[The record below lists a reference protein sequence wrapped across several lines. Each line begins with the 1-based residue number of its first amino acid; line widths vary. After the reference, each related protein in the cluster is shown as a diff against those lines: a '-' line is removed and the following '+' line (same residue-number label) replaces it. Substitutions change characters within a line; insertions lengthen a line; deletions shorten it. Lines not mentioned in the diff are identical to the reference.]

1 MSRLVYSVMFAFSVS
16 VLSISAVGCGG
27 GGENTVIEDT
37 RTQADIDQ
45 EEADYETQMDEAD
58 ADDVTE

>member
-45 EEADYETQMDEAD
+45 EEADYEEMMDESEAS
-58 ADDVTE
+58 DVTE